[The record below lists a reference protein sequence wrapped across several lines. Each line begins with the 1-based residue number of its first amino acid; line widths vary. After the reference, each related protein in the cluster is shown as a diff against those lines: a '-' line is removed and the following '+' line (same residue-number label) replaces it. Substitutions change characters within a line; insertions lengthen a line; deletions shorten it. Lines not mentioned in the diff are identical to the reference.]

1 MFTRKKTDTELKV
14 SIVGM
19 NERALQLFTMFLE
32 GPARGSCQIVTNGTH
47 EVVIIDLDGV
57 ESPRL
62 WLDLRRKFHGPVV
75 VLSVT
80 EKHLNNAFWVCK
92 PVQAEHFSAAVAKAR
107 DALKNPPA
115 APVKL
120 PEVKPPTPV
129 ASARPSTVGGRE
141 DAKPHQSSDALEA
154 APTTT
159 APAAQLMGEDMDER
173 AQNCCGNLLDSAYTD
188 PKGREELFFNP
199 ELTLLGVY
207 RQALKLSAEAGV
219 ARIEGLGPYP
229 LYVGA
234 AVNFVSTPMPE
245 PFLRAVC
252 ARSMD
257 ASPVSVGLIDQE
269 PKKIGASE
277 DPRLRRLD
285 NMLWKIS
292 LWSSRG
298 RVPVG
303 TSLTAPVRL
312 RGWPNIPRLMS
323 VPHSMRISALWATQ
337 PSGLL
342 ETARKL
348 DVPYRFVFSFYTA
361 CQSFGLVELQKSSE
375 TISGSV
381 ADVSAKPV
389 KNEKRGLFGSLLK
402 KLGFG

>member
-1 MFTRKKTDTELKV
+1 MFTRKKTDSELKV

-32 GPARGSCQIVTNGTH
+32 GPGRGSCQIVTNGAH

-62 WLDLRRKFHGPVV
+62 WLDLRRKFHGPVI

-80 EKHLNNAFWVCK
+80 EKQLNNAFWVGK
-92 PVQAEHFSAAVAKAR
+92 PVQAERFFAAVSKAR
-107 DALKNPPA
+107 EALKNPPT
-115 APVKL
+115 APA
-120 PEVKPPTPV
+120 KPPEIKPAIPV
-129 ASARPSTVGGRE
+129 ASARPLSAGGKE
-141 DAKPHQSSDALEA
+141 DVKPHQTPA
-154 APTTT
+154 AVEKASGTS
-159 APAAQLMGEDMDER
+159 PAAQLMAEDEDER
-173 AQNCCGNLLDSAYTD
+173 AQNCCGNLQDATYTD
-188 PKGREELFFNP
+188 PRSRDELFFDP
-199 ELTLLGVY
+199 ALTLLGVY
-207 RQALKLSAEAGV
+207 REAMKLSAGGGIAKIG
-219 ARIEGLGPYP
+219 GLGAYP
-229 LYVGA
+229 LFVGGA
-234 AVNFVSTPMPE
+234 INFASTPMPE

-257 ASPVSVGLIDQE
+257 ASPVSIGLVELE
-269 PKKIGASE
+269 PKAIGVSE
-277 DPRLRRLD
+277 DQRLRRLD

-298 RVPVG
+298 RVPQG

-312 RGWPNIPRLMS
+312 RSWPNIPRLMS
-323 VPHSMRISALWATQ
+323 VPHSMRIAALWGVQ
-337 PSGLL
+337 PSSLL
-342 ETARKL
+342 ETAQKL

-375 TISGSV
+375 TTPSAA
-381 ADVSAKPV
+381 ADTSAQPI
-389 KNEKRGLFGSLLK
+389 KNEKRSLFGGLLK

>member
-62 WLDLRRKFHGPVV
+62 WLDLRRKFHGPVI

-80 EKHLNNAFWVCK
+80 EKQLNNAFWVCK
-92 PVQAEHFSAAVAKAR
+92 PVQSEHFSAALVKAR
-107 DALKNPPA
+107 KALKNSPA
-115 APVKL
+115 AVPAKP
-120 PEVKPPTPV
+120 PEVKPPAPV
-129 ASARPSTVGGRE
+129 APARPSPVERKE
-141 DAKPHQSSDALEA
+141 DAKPHLSEPAEKASS
-154 APTTT
+154 TS
-159 APAAQLMGEDMDER
+159 PAAQLMAEDEDER
-173 AQNCCGNLLDSAYTD
+173 AQNCCGNFQDATYTD
-188 PKGREELFFNP
+188 PRSRDELFFDP
-199 ELTLLGVY
+199 ALTLLGVY
-207 RQALKLSAEAGV
+207 REAMKLSAEGGIAKI
-219 ARIEGLGPYP
+219 AGLGAYP
-229 LYVGA
+229 LFVGGA
-234 AVNFVSTPMPE
+234 INFASTPMPE

-257 ASPVSVGLIDQE
+257 ASPVSVGLVELE
-269 PKKIGASE
+269 PKAIGVSE
-277 DPRLRRLD
+277 DQRLRRLD

-298 RVPVG
+298 RVPQG

-323 VPHSMRISALWATQ
+323 VPHSMRIAALWAVQ

-342 ETARKL
+342 ETAQKL
-348 DVPYRFVFSFYTA
+348 GVPYRFVFSFYSA
-361 CQSFGLVELQKSSE
+361 CQSFGLVEQQKSSE
-375 TISGSV
+375 TSPSSV
-381 ADVSAKPV
+381 ADAPAKPV
-389 KNEKRGLFGSLLK
+389 INEKRGLFGGLLK